1 MFRPL
6 FLICFAAVL
15 LPGCNEKKSLPD
27 SDIDVART
35 FIRNVQDN
43 NFDEAANFILT
54 DAENKAALAKLEK
67 DAKSKSTS
75 ELEKYQKADI
85 IIDEMEPL
93 NDSVTIINYAI
104 SNNRAQK
111 NKLKLIKKNG
121 QWLVD
126 LKYTFSGNL

>member
-1 MFRPL
+1 MFRLL
-6 FLICFAAVL
+6 FLICVAAIL
-15 LPGCNEKKSLPD
+15 FLGCNEKKSLPN

-35 FIRNVQDN
+35 FIRNIQDN

-54 DAENKAALAKLEK
+54 DQENKAALAKLKK

-75 ELEKYQKADI
+75 ELEKYQMADI
-85 IIDEMEPL
+85 IIDEIEPL
-93 NDSVTIINYAI
+93 NDSVSIINYAI

-111 NKLKLIKKNG
+111 NKLKLIKRNG

>member
-6 FLICFAAVL
+6 FLICFSAIL

-27 SDIDVART
+27 SDIDVAGT
-35 FIRNVQDN
+35 FIRNIQDN

-54 DAENKAALAKLEK
+54 DPGNKAALAKLKK
-67 DAKSKSTS
+67 DTESKSS
-75 ELEKYQKADI
+75 AELEKYQKADI

>member
-1 MFRPL
+1 M
-6 FLICFAAVL
+6 ICFVALVFL
-15 LPGCNEKKSLPD
+15 GCNEKKSLPD

-35 FIRNVQDN
+35 FIRNIQDN

-54 DAENKAALAKLEK
+54 DQENKAALAKLKK

-75 ELEKYQKADI
+75 ELEKYQMADI
-85 IIDEMEPL
+85 IIDEIEPL
-93 NDSVTIINYAI
+93 NDSVSLINYAI
-104 SNNRAQK
+104 SSNRTQK
-111 NKLKLIKKNG
+111 NKLKLIKRNG

>member
-1 MFRPL
+1 MFRLL
-6 FLICFAAVL
+6 FLICFAALVFL
-15 LPGCNEKKSLPD
+15 GCNEKKSLPD

-35 FIRNVQDN
+35 FIRNIQDN

-54 DAENKAALAKLEK
+54 DQENKAALDKLKK

-75 ELEKYQKADI
+75 ELEKYQMADI
-85 IIDEMEPL
+85 IIDEIEPL
-93 NDSVTIINYAI
+93 NDSVSIINYAI
-104 SNNRAQK
+104 SSNRTQK
-111 NKLKLIKKNG
+111 NKLKLIKRNG